1 MKESKRNPVTK
12 ADLAKNGYRE
22 QYGVIIV
29 CNDEKHQKK
38 IYGKLNRQ
46 GLKCRVLVT

>member
-1 MKESKRNPVTK
+1 MKTSKKNPVTK

-29 CNDEKHQKK
+29 CNDERHQKK
-38 IYGKLNRQ
+38 IYHKLNSQ
-46 GLKCRVLVT
+46 GLKCRVVVT